1 MWVQT
6 ALPLS
11 LVPRN
16 PCLMHFKSWPTTS
29 PLLPAWG
36 PVGKQHSSLSCHIA
50 PCQPAQ
56 SQRLNANVCELCPD
70 RNRKMSKNKRPFAF
84 KRRQKGKRKSIDFFP
99 GVIVPHGACQWLRL
113 GLLFYPLVWMLSG
126 CASARQDSALW
137 RTAQAAMT
145 ATLVWTAQ
153 MVSTEAANSCVSS
166 RWRLFQM
173 TPPCTTSSCS
183 AGECCNPSRSLW
195 MDWSFLGP
203 KERASSTLIA

>member
-84 KRRQKGKRKSIDFFP
+84 KRRQKGKRKSIDFFSKGNSSTWSVSVTALGSSVLP
-99 GVIVPHGACQWLRL
+99 TCMDAFWLCQCPS
-113 GLLFYPLVWMLSG
+113 GLSPMKDSSG
-126 CASARQDSALW
+126 CYDRHIGVDCSDGFNGGCEQLCLQQMAPFPDDP
-137 RTAQAAMT
+137 
-145 ATLVWTAQ
+145 TLYNILMFCGWVLQ
-153 MVSTEAANSCVSS
+153 P
-166 RWRLFQM
+166 Q
-173 TPPCTTSSCS
+173 
-183 AGECCNPSRSLW
+183 
-195 MDWSFLGP
+195 
-203 KERASSTLIA
+203 